1 MSRLGPRIASKLTPT
16 VDRINLGPTEQ
27 EDWMKTRD
35 RILECALRLFN
46 QQGEPNVS
54 TLEIANELDI
64 SPGNLYYHFHGKEP
78 VVLELFERF
87 QAELAPLLNP
97 PADARLEAEDY
108 WLFLHLIVERLAH
121 YRFLFQDLSNL
132 AGRLPKLARGIRYLL
147 NAIKRTLA
155 SLLARLKAEGQVVSD
170 TRALGQLVEQI
181 TLTLLFSLDYQRIL
195 DREGEV
201 RVVVY
206 QIMMLVAPH
215 LSPPSRHAAENL
227 ALHYLEE

>member
-1 MSRLGPRIASKLTPT
+1 
-16 VDRINLGPTEQ
+16 
-27 EDWMKTRD
+27 MKTRD
-35 RILECALRLFN
+35 RILECALQLFN
-46 QQGEPNVS
+46 LQGEPNVS

-78 VVLELFERF
+78 LVMELFERF
-87 QAELAPLLNP
+87 QVELAPLLDP

-108 WLFLHLIVERLAH
+108 WLFLHLIVERLSH

-132 AGRLPKLARGIRYLL
+132 AGRLPKLARGIRNLL
-147 NAIKRTLA
+147 NSIKRTLA
-155 SLLARLKAEGQVVSD
+155 SLLARLKAEGQVTSD

-181 TLTLLFSLDYQRIL
+181 TMTLLFSLDYQRIL
-195 DREGEV
+195 DREGET

-215 LSPPSRHAAENL
+215 LKPGARHASEKL
-227 ALHYLEE
+227 AMHYLED